1 MRPSPPVVGVV
12 RKVQGDQP
20 RSAMIAVISAQR
32 PGLRAVPRAST
43 NPLVRSGPPPRAPSP
58 GRSEELTG
66 GPGNSAGG
74 SPAASPPGGPGSGGG
89 LGGLGLGAGSPAVM
103 VVMPKSRV
111 AGAAGAR
118 PGAGEREIRCPRP
131 RVR

>member
-1 MRPSPPVVGVV
+1 
-12 RKVQGDQP
+12 
-20 RSAMIAVISAQR
+20 MIAVISAQR

-89 LGGLGLGAGSPAVM
+89 LGGLGGLGPGAGSPAVM